1 VVALV
6 AAADRSLTGE
16 QVAAAVDAV
25 AGHPA
30 VLRSLAVA
38 LAGGQAGEV
47 LASGAPPAVGR
58 LLTELISLGSAMFT
72 PASCGTCGRTGWPL
86 TRSGHTGVCSRCRNR
101 ELATACARCGTV
113 KPVAGRTGG
122 GEPLCERC
130 RRRERGHRPC
140 GSCGKTGPIAVRG
153 RSGGK
158 DVCVNCYRMPQA
170 LCTACGRRRPCNFAD
185 GGNPV
190 CKTCTPRTT
199 SVCARCGLDRPPAAR
214 WPEGPVCDT
223 CYTSALRRRVACA
236 ACGQQ
241 RRLIAPP
248 GPGAIMCADCAG
260 LPLTHLCALCGVE
273 DKLFEKGR
281 CARCSLRGRA
291 WDLLAGAEAE
301 AVAGLTVV
309 IEAIAAARNP
319 YSALN
324 WLRTGA
330 AAVILAEVAAGR
342 TALTH
347 QALDVHLNQR
357 AADYLR
363 HMLVAGGA
371 LPARDEALARV
382 ELWSREVLGT
392 VDEPADRRLVHA
404 YLTWRVLRRLRRR
417 SETSPGPRTVTDG
430 ARHRVIAVVAFLAWL
445 RRHDLTLASCGQGD
459 VETWLAT
466 GPAAYDVR
474 DFLAWAA
481 DRKHCLA
488 LEIPGPQRK
497 AGTAI
502 SPEQRWELIRRLLHD
517 QTLDLTDRAAGC
529 LLLLFGQ
536 HLSRT
541 AVMTTGQIIT
551 RDGQVLIR
559 FGQHEVPVPGSLGQI
574 LTDLIRGGRS
584 HTGTGSP
591 ITSPWL
597 FPGGMPGR
605 PITPSQLG
613 ERLRALGVRAMP
625 GRRAA
630 LIDLAAQLP
639 AAVLADSLNL
649 SPGTAVRWM
658 HQAGANWNRY
668 AADLARSRDH
678 QP

>member
-1 VVALV
+1 
-6 AAADRSLTGE
+6 
-16 QVAAAVDAV
+16 
-25 AGHPA
+25 
-30 VLRSLAVA
+30 
-38 LAGGQAGEV
+38 
-47 LASGAPPAVGR
+47 
-58 LLTELISLGSAMFT
+58 MFT

-86 TRSGHTGVCSRCRNR
+86 TRSGHAGMCSRCRNR

-113 KPVAGRTGG
+113 KPVAGRTG

-170 LCTACGRRRPCNFAD
+170 LCAACGRRRPCNFAD

-223 CYTSALRRRVACA
+223 CYTSALRRRAACA

-273 DKLFEKGR
+273 DKLFAKGR

-291 WDLLAGAEAE
+291 WDLLAGAEGE
-301 AVAGLTVV
+301 AFAGLTVV

-330 AAVILAEVAAGR
+330 AAVILTEVAAGR

-347 QALDVHLNQR
+347 QALDVHPNQR

-382 ELWSREVLGT
+382 ELWSRKVLDT
-392 VDEPADRRLVHA
+392 IDEPADRRLVHA

-417 SETSPGPRTVTDG
+417 AGDQPRP
-430 ARHRVIAVVAFLAWL
+430 AHRHRRRPAPGHRRGRLPGLAP
-445 RRHDLTLASCGQGD
+445 
-459 VETWLAT
+459 
-466 GPAAYDVR
+466 PA
-474 DFLAWAA
+474 
-481 DRKHCLA
+481 
-488 LEIPGPQRK
+488 
-497 AGTAI
+497 
-502 SPEQRWELIRRLLHD
+502 
-517 QTLDLTDRAAGC
+517 
-529 LLLLFGQ
+529 
-536 HLSRT
+536 
-541 AVMTTGQIIT
+541 
-551 RDGQVLIR
+551 
-559 FGQHEVPVPGSLGQI
+559 
-574 LTDLIRGGRS
+574 
-584 HTGTGSP
+584 
-591 ITSPWL
+591 
-597 FPGGMPGR
+597 
-605 PITPSQLG
+605 
-613 ERLRALGVRAMP
+613 
-625 GRRAA
+625 
-630 LIDLAAQLP
+630 
-639 AAVLADSLNL
+639 
-649 SPGTAVRWM
+649 
-658 HQAGANWNRY
+658 
-668 AADLARSRDH
+668 
-678 QP
+678 